1 MSNPVSV
8 QTTWTLSPY
17 TTWRVAGLSADLLD
31 ALLFPRT
38 LAAAQRAARLEV
50 RAQEELRRV
59 AEVLEAEVP
68 LAQDDQVR
76 RALINAR
83 RQVRAGGPVKTRDAE
98 VLAGRW
104 EAARWAEV
112 QGAGE
117 VLEAARAAR
126 TAVEEQLD
134 GEYAG
139 RQRSLRSLLD
149 RSPDLL
155 GALECVAPDLY
166 ATVQA
171 YRRAGPG
178 SVTQWRKLELSL
190 FTYLTRAAFR
200 TSPMSR
206 LTFTAF
212 MAQHTAGPLT
222 GAFTA
227 PRSEVQL
234 QASVLIRLFGAVME
248 HPRLR
253 GAQRFVLNPDLH
265 RTGGQWRLFQRRQ
278 GQGGR
283 QDRWVTL
290 RDQPALERLVSGLTA
305 AEPQPLPVIASALG
319 VSLESALGWVE
330 ACLLRPE
337 VTFTDDLDDPMG
349 VLSSALDRSA
359 APLAREVQAG
369 LRQLAEQVERYA
381 RDVAARPDA
390 RRVIRETLSALFARL
405 EVAVTLP
412 PESRL
417 LVENATLT
425 PLGGS
430 VPFSSA
436 DGELEG
442 LGRLLALFNLQ
453 QGRQLRQVAQFA
465 ARFGVGGAC
474 GEAAAF
480 LRDTSQEWPDRADPY
495 VAGLWENLN
504 RVWDARD
511 ALLADLYARYRQ
523 SPGETLTVD
532 GQALPRPLFPQALDL
547 LLQPSGEGDDLV
559 LNGAMAG
566 QFNAL
571 CRVWRL
577 LRGTAAFSDWVR
589 ERRGAQV
596 VVSSQSS
603 INMFPTLYG
612 SAVFTPG
619 TPAGTFAGRALR
631 LHEVTLMHDAARHRL
646 LLRAPSGELLEPQ
659 YVSTYHTGFLA
670 PLDQAAVGLSV
681 SGAAALPLAS
691 LLYAQLRSEG
701 PVEPVTFVPR
711 VRCGRT
717 VVSRASWF
725 LSDGAPW
732 RRDPQETDLGY
743 WERLAAAWEA
753 AGLPRWF
760 YALPADRQ
768 NPFAAQV
775 TGPVKPQLFL
785 MDSLFSVRSF
795 GRWLESVEGTV
806 LVQESL
812 PGPGQGTVQV
822 DGDARTCEFSVHL
835 DVQEGAY
842 EQ

>member
-8 QTTWTLSPY
+8 QSTWTLSPY

-38 LAAAQRAARLEV
+38 LAAARRAERLE
-50 RAQEELRRV
+50 RQAREDLRRV
-59 AEVLEAEVP
+59 AELLEAEVP

-83 RQVRAGGPVKTRDAE
+83 RQVRAGGPVKTRDAQ
-98 VLAGRW
+98 VLASCW
-104 EAARWAEV
+104 NAARWAEV

-117 VLEAARAAR
+117 RLEAAGAAR
-126 TAVEEQLD
+126 TAAEQELEE
-134 GEYAG
+134 EYVG
-139 RQRSLRSLLD
+139 RQRALRALLD

-155 GALECVAPDLY
+155 GALECVAPDLH

-212 MAQHTAGPLT
+212 TAQHAAGPLAA
-222 GAFTA
+222 AFTG

-234 QASVLIRLFGAVME
+234 QAGVLIRLFGAVME
-248 HPRLR
+248 HPHLR

-265 RTGGQWRLFQRRQ
+265 RAGGQWRLFQRRQ
-278 GQGGR
+278 GPGGR

-290 RDQPALERLVSGLTA
+290 REQPALERLVAGLTGA
-305 AEPQPLPVIASALG
+305 APQPLPVIASALG
-319 VSLESALGWVE
+319 VPLESARGWVD

-337 VTFTDDLDDPMG
+337 VTFTDDLDDPLG
-349 VLSSALDRSA
+349 VLRGALDRSA
-359 APLAREVQAG
+359 APLAREVQRS
-369 LRQLAEQVERYA
+369 LRQLAGQVDRYA
-381 RDVAARPDA
+381 GDVTVRPDA
-390 RRVIRETLSALFARL
+390 RREIREALSALFARL
-405 EVAVTLP
+405 DVPVTLP

-417 LVENATLT
+417 LLENATLT
-425 PLGGS
+425 PVGASL
-430 VPFSSA
+430 PFTSA
-436 DGELEG
+436 DGELEE

-465 ARFGVGGAC
+465 AQFGVGGAC
-474 GEAAAF
+474 GQAAAF
-480 LRDTSQEWPDRADPY
+480 LRHASQEWPDRADPY
-495 VAGLWENLN
+495 TARLREDLH

-511 ALLADLYARYRQ
+511 ALLADLYARYRR
-523 SPGETLTVD
+523 SPAGPLTID
-532 GQALPRPLFPQALDL
+532 GSALPRPLFPQALDL
-547 LLQPSGEGDDLV
+547 LFQLSGEGDGLV

-577 LRGTAAFSDWVR
+577 LRGTAAFGGWVR

-596 VVSSQSS
+596 VVSSESS

-619 TPAGTFAGRALR
+619 TPAGTFAGQALR
-631 LHEVTLMHDAARHRL
+631 LHEVTLVHDPERHRL
-646 LLRAPSGELLEPQ
+646 LLRAPSGELLEAQ

-670 PLDQAAVGLSV
+670 PLDQAAVGLSA

-711 VRCGRT
+711 VLCGRT

-732 RRDPQETDLGY
+732 RRDPQETDLAY
-743 WERLAAAWEA
+743 WERLAAGWEA

-760 YALPADRQ
+760 YALPAERQ

-795 GRWLESVEGTV
+795 ARWLESVEGTV

-835 DVQEGAY
+835 DVQEGPY